1 MNEFECRCPA
11 RMWAWPTLR
20 APKSSPNL
28 SDQIKA
34 IMGSRASTVESLF
47 SSKIKKE
54 MMQGRRCLIIKTSRR
69 NNMAT
74 SKQPTTITTSHSS
87 LLCLAGAPL
96 HQASSSPLILAASG
110 TSVTLKNTRRPSCST
125 CRANLHSSSMNL
137 PCSMT
142 TMSEDSRLRTL
153 SLSSSL
159 SKGTGQFSSPN
170 LSCRCRQIARKR
182 HHSHCCQRLSAP
194 SESERAQVLC
204 RLTSFTKKTSTSKG
218 KLWSSMKTPLRF
230 QCPCKQLAKMRT

>member
-1 MNEFECRCPA
+1 MSE
-11 RMWAWPTLR
+11 
-20 APKSSPNL
+20 
-28 SDQIKA
+28 
-34 IMGSRASTVESLF
+34 
-47 SSKIKKE
+47 
-54 MMQGRRCLIIKTSRR
+54 RCLTIRTSRR

-96 HQASSSPLILAASG
+96 HQASSSPLILAESD
-110 TSVTLKNTRRPSCST
+110 TSVTLKNTKRPSCST
-125 CRANLHSSSMNL
+125 CRANLHSSSMNR

-142 TMSEDSRLRTL
+142 TMSEDNRLRTL

-170 LSCRCRQIARKR
+170 LSCRCKQIARKR
-182 HHSHCCQRLSAP
+182 HHSHCCQRLWAP

-218 KLWSSMKTPLRF
+218 KLLSSMKTPLRF
-230 QCPCKQLAKMRT
+230 LCPCKQLAKMRT